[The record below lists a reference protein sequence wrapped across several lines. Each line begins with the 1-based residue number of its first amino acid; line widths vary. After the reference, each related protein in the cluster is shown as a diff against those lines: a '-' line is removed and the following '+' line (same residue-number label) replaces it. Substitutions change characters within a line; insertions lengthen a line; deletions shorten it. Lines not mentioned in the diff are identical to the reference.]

1 MNEGQSTPRDR
12 PASPQLTIRTHRVG
26 DAGWAIE
33 RHAQLY
39 ADEFGWNIE
48 FEALVARL
56 FAQFVAKHDAAT
68 ECFWVA
74 ELDGERVG
82 CVFLVRNADDPD
94 AAQLR
99 CLLVDPK
106 GRGHGV
112 GRRLVNECIA
122 FAKRAGYKRIMLWT
136 NDILFSARHIYETVG
151 FTLEREERHHSF
163 GHDLVG
169 QFWSRAL

>member
-1 MNEGQSTPRDR
+1 MNDSQPSATGPSQRQS
-12 PASPQLTIRTHRVG
+12 LTIRTHRVG

-39 ADEFGWNIE
+39 ADEYGWNIE
-48 FEALVARL
+48 FEALVATL
-56 FAQFVAKHDAAT
+56 FAQFVSRHDPAS
-68 ECFWVA
+68 ERFWIA
-74 ELDGERVG
+74 ELGGERVG
-82 CVFLVRNADDPD
+82 CVFLVRNADDPS

-112 GRRLVNECIA
+112 GRRLVNECIE
-122 FAKRAGYKRIMLWT
+122 FAGRSGYKRIMLWT
-136 NDILFSARHIYETVG
+136 NDILVPARRIYETVG
-151 FTLEREERHHSF
+151 FTLEREEPHHSF

-169 QFWSRAL
+169 QFWSRNL

>member
-1 MNEGQSTPRDR
+1 M
-12 PASPQLTIRTHRVG
+12 G

-48 FEALVARL
+48 FEALVATL
-56 FAQFVAKHDAAT
+56 FAQFVSRHDPAT
-68 ECFWVA
+68 ERFWVA
-74 ELDGERVG
+74 ELGGERVG
-82 CVFLVRNADDPD
+82 CVFLVRNADDPS

-99 CLLVDPK
+99 YLLVDPK

-112 GRRLVNECIA
+112 GRRLVDECVE
-122 FAKRAGYKRIMLWT
+122 FARRTGYKRIMLWT
-136 NDILFSARHIYETVG
+136 NDILACARHIYETVG